1 MAEKCPYCGGEMEDW
16 KFQGRREHGM
26 VLLPRD
32 YQGPG
37 GCSPGGTSGSTEFCW
52 LTSFPSGMATP

>member
-32 YQGPG
+32 YQAPAAVPLVGHREARNSAG
-37 GCSPGGTSGSTEFCW
+37 
-52 LTSFPSGMATP
+52 